1 MLACADIFIYSLVG
15 LSHNIF
21 LKSCSKREKPL
32 KMGYMVDICR
42 SVLII
47 IIIIIIINSLY
58 FIIIIFNGVGLV
70 A

>member
-1 MLACADIFIYSLVG
+1 MLACAGIFIYSLIG
-15 LSHNIF
+15 LSQNIF

-47 IIIIIIINSLY
+47 IIIIIINFLY
-58 FIIIIFNGVGLV
+58 FIIIILMV
-70 A
+70 

>member
-1 MLACADIFIYSLVG
+1 MLVCAGIFIYSLVG

-47 IIIIIIINSLY
+47 IIIIIINSLY